1 MKISKIEFKNKTGKN
16 ILINLTKQ
24 DGNPYNEFFI
34 YGDHNCGKTY
44 LAKLISDA
52 WQMNLFHGE
61 NGILKSA
68 TDRYINIE
76 ANFSDLQPIIF
87 GIPSKLTNKVSIQAK
102 ISIEKTI
109 KNSILYYPAERYSV
123 VDDLFFYGEI
133 ATNAAIPLADL
144 HDSTIQN
151 CCLVIDNCCR
161 GLSETESQEY
171 VKMLVSS
178 AQKNNNQII
187 MFMDT
192 KNANLFSSSSRTFRM
207 DEESQNSVIDICME
221 FINKTKNKTT

>member
-1 MKISKIEFKNKTGKN
+1 MKISKIEFKNKAGKH
-16 ILINLTKQ
+16 ISISLTKQ

-34 YGDHNCGKTY
+34 YGSHNCGKTY
-44 LAKLISDA
+44 LSKLISDA
-52 WQMNLFHGE
+52 WQLNLFHGE

-68 TDRYINIE
+68 TDKYINIE
-76 ANFSDLQPIIF
+76 ANFSDLQPIVF
-87 GIPSKLTNKVSIQAK
+87 GIPSKITSKVAIQAK

-123 VDDLFFYGEI
+123 VDESFFCGEI
-133 ATNAAIPLADL
+133 STNAAIPLADL

-161 GLSETESQEY
+161 GLNDSESQEY

-187 MFMDT
+187 MFMDI
-192 KNANLFSSSSRTFRM
+192 KNASLFASSSRTFRM
-207 DEESQNSVIDICME
+207 DEEDNISVIDMCID
-221 FINKTKNKTT
+221 FINKAKNKTT